1 MSNILEINNLFF
13 GYKKEKPLFDGFSLT
28 LQKGEVKAIVGESGV
43 GKSTLF
49 ELILGNLK
57 PLNGSLTHSSLSEVF
72 QDPYSS
78 FHPSYSLLNQ
88 IEDVSSLENID
99 KYLKNINLEY
109 ELLLKLPHELSGGQ
123 LQRASILRAMLMKP
137 DLLLLD
143 EPTSALDNVVQ
154 LDIMRM
160 LMKHLDTMGILLITH
175 DIELAS
181 WCADE
186 VITI

>member
-1 MSNILEINNLFF
+1 MSNILEVKNLSF
-13 GYKKEKPLFDGFSLT
+13 GYTKDLILFDDFSVSLK
-28 LQKGEVKAIVGESGV
+28 KGEIKAIVGASGA

-49 ELILGNLK
+49 ELILKNLK
-57 PLNGSLTHSSLSEVF
+57 PFSGEINSGSYSQVF

-78 FHPSYSLLNQ
+78 FHPSYTLLNQ
-88 IEDVSSLENID
+88 IKDVTSVDELEVI
-99 KYLKNINLEY
+99 LELINLDY

-143 EPTSALDNVVQ
+143 EPTSALDNVIQ
-154 LDIMRM
+154 LEVMRM
-160 LMKHLDTMGILLITH
+160 LMKNLDTMGILLITH
-175 DIELAS
+175 DMELAS

-186 VITI
+186 IIVI